1 MGESVRFGILR
12 WEGGGARPA
21 EDDVVREAPYSLW
34 LNGTLLE
41 RGACSPGGWEDLALG
56 RLYTAGLL
64 SGTAAVRSLSAGAD
78 GTLRV
83 EAEAQRIP
91 RPFAPLPGLAWEP
104 EILMEAAGRFLEG
117 SPLFHSTGG
126 VHSALLTWP
135 GGQCRRE
142 DIGRH
147 NAVNKAVG
155 GALRMG
161 APMGESVLYTSGRL
175 PLSVAEQVIRAGIPV
190 VVSRAAPTDAAVQLA
205 ARWGLT
211 VIGFARRDRM
221 NLYTSPEHSH

>member
-1 MGESVRFGILR
+1 M
-12 WEGGGARPA
+12 
-21 EDDVVREAPYSLW
+21 VREAPYSLW

-56 RLYTAGLL
+56 LLYTAGLL

-142 DIGRH
+142 EIGRH
-147 NAVNKAVG
+147 NADNKAVG

-161 APMGESVLYTSGRL
+161 APMGDSVL
-175 PLSVAEQVIRAGIPV
+175 
-190 VVSRAAPTDAAVQLA
+190 
-205 ARWGLT
+205 
-211 VIGFARRDRM
+211 
-221 NLYTSPEHSH
+221 